1 LSIQRNPLG
10 FFLSPDLPRIVNAI
24 CSGFNAGQ
32 IARTCRGSQRSK
44 KAAQIALKRF
54 WRNFFVML
62 AFDVP
67 SMTARA
73 AFSVGVFWAVATI
86 ADNALPA
93 LIDSE

>member
-1 LSIQRNPLG
+1 
-10 FFLSPDLPRIVNAI
+10 
-24 CSGFNAGQ
+24 
-32 IARTCRGSQRSK
+32 
-44 KAAQIALKRF
+44 
-54 WRNFFVML
+54 ML